1 MSQVRKKTVTPDDDD
16 DVPLWLVSFTDMI
29 TLLLSFFVLLQSIA
43 HIKDPD
49 LFFIGQGS
57 FRRAVQNFG
66 IPYWLEG
73 YPDSVPR
80 SFIRPKFTMEED
92 PNDYTKSRLLDAE
105 DEKIREIFDRIRQEI
120 ETDVHD
126 HAEETIEIR
135 PTAVQFQGHR
145 INVSPESRRELV
157 RVAEQLRTGLGDRKV
172 KIYVVGLAPDQPDGS
187 VRWMVSA
194 RRARAVEAVLQR
206 ILARQLHTGRWT
218 LHSIGAGTSRRWQ
231 ETFTVS
237 GSPTHIAIVVT
248 GAKYDG

>member
-80 SFIRPKFTMEED
+80 SFVRPKFTMEED
-92 PNDYTKSRLLDAE
+92 PNNYTKARLLDAE
-105 DEKIREIFDRIRQEI
+105 DEKIREIFDQIRQEI
-120 ETDVHD
+120 ETDVYTNG
-126 HAEETIEIR
+126 EETIEIR
-135 PTAVQFQGHR
+135 PTQVQFQGHR

-157 RVAEQLRTGLGDRKV
+157 RVAEELRTGLGGRRVKV
-172 KIYVVGLAPDQPDGS
+172 YVIGLAPDQPAGT

-206 ILARQLHTGRWT
+206 ILARQLQSGTWT
-218 LHSIGAGTSRRWQ
+218 LHSLGAGTSRRWQ

-237 GSPTHIAIVVT
+237 GSPTHIAIAVT